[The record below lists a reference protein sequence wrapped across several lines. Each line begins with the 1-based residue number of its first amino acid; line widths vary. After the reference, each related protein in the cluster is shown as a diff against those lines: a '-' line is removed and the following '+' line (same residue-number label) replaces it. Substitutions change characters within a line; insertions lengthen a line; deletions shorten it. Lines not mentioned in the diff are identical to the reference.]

1 VLQVLRDVGGDEL
14 IGARREGADL
24 HHGAVG
30 RAPEVATQTYGLVA
44 TVAVAAATC
53 VAAAY
58 SHVTQASRPLTA
70 DTRIGYKVASAVVR
84 AGQAAS
90 SVVERVKD
98 PLKCRVP
105 RRRVRKKRE
114 REQRARHPRH
124 RPLMPAARNAS

>member
-124 RPLMPAARNAS
+124 RCR